1 MSFGGLIVRIVIQ
14 LFICG
19 LAIMLLGGG
28 LLWIV
33 VVIEGLPA
41 IFLSAFVFAPLEHY
55 ASKYGVRWLA
65 LVAIPFIGAAFPWLL
80 YFQTANKQNFMG
92 GAHALSLTCGA
103 FGFSWVL
110 SSLAVLFLSQDAP
123 PDRRLLG

>member
-1 MSFGGLIVRIVIQ
+1 MSLGGLILRLVIQ
-14 LFICG
+14 LAICG
-19 LAIMLLGGG
+19 LAIILLGGG

-55 ASKYGVRWLA
+55 ASKYGARWLA
-65 LVAIPFIGAAFPWLL
+65 LVAIPFVGAASPWLL
-80 YFQTANKQNFMG
+80 YFQAANKQNFMG
-92 GAHALSLTCGA
+92 GAHGLSLACGL
-103 FGFSWVL
+103 FGFFWVL
-110 SSLAVLFLSQDAP
+110 SSLAVLFFSHDAP